1 MSMILLH
8 SLLETELVEHGS
20 ANPFVALVS
29 SVEFRI
35 NQLKGMPIDSSTAK
49 SSTISQL
56 SNLLKILD
64 SVKNWV
70 VPEKDIRKNLD
81 IAVPVVEDH
90 VKAAIAAVNIGNMI
104 KVVNSLRAAREELI
118 KHSHLEFS

>member
-1 MSMILLH
+1 MILLH
-8 SLLETELVEHGS
+8 ALLDLELVEHGS

-35 NQLKGMPIDSSTAK
+35 NQLKGMPVDSPTAK

-56 SNLLKILD
+56 SNLLRILD
-64 SVKNWV
+64 SVKDWV

-81 IAVPVVEDH
+81 IAVPVIVDH
-90 VKAAIAAVNIGNMI
+90 INAAIAAVKLGNMI
-104 KVVNSLRAAREELI
+104 KVIGSLKSAREELV
-118 KHSHLEFS
+118 KQSHLEFT